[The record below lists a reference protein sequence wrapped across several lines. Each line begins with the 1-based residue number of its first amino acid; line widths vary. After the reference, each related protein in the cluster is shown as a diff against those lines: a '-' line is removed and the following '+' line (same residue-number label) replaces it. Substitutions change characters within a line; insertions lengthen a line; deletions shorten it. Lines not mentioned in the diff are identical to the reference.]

1 MCDWY
6 ILIVVADVNSKTLYF
21 MRISNLSHFFSL
33 KKLSFVKSKKT
44 EATSLDILSNG
55 GNRGSAERTP
65 PPALAGHRENSQLS
79 STGQNESLSRAS
91 VGHDQHPSAGQQ
103 ENLPQ
108 SIAGHEENPTAE
120 NRETVSQL
128 SDGQLMTRL

>member
-1 MCDWY
+1 MH
-6 ILIVVADVNSKTLYF
+6 
-21 MRISNLSHFFSL
+21 ISNLSHFFSL

-65 PPALAGHRENSQLS
+65 PPALAGHRENSQQFSTGHRENSQLS
-79 STGQNESLSRAS
+79 LTGQNESLSRAS

-108 SIAGHEENPTAE
+108 STAGHEENPTAE
-120 NRETVSQL
+120 NQETVSQL